1 MNKNN
6 IKYILFVIIII
17 ALIGGFINL
26 SKSDETSVA
35 EANIVNNIKYNNI
48 YSNKSISDTNND
60 IKTNTV
66 SNNNVT
72 YKSSENKINNST
84 VEQSNKSENINKKT
98 TTSSKTSTSSSS
110 KSTTTTSKPS
120 NTNISTND
128 KNSKTVWIGNT
139 GTKYHRESCGTL
151 KGKGHKITL
160 KEAIAEGRE
169 PCKVCKP

>member
-35 EANIVNNIKYNNI
+35 EANIVNNVYH
-48 YSNKSISDTNND
+48 NKSISDIYND

-72 YKSSENKINNST
+72 YKSLENKINNST
-84 VEQSNKSENINKKT
+84 VEQSKKSENINKKT

-120 NTNISTND
+120 NINTSTND

-139 GTKYHRESCGTL
+139 GTKYHRESCSTL
-151 KGKGHKITL
+151 KGNGHKITL